1 MEFRW
6 RHKRVALYLCLDCRL
21 KELSINEEPSPPQV
35 IAYSD
40 TVYGGDVVPRITAI
54 EAKQQ
59 YCVDVRML
67 ESLPCKIA
75 YPVKTAVEPGATKL
89 YEERDIV
96 REGRRMYGGSVGI
109 SNARK
114 VLAEQGEQIEMPP
127 VGQVRERR
135 NRIRQ
140 AFLAKG
146 KGYFATPEL
155 TLVHDYVQFG
165 RGALLQIVDSLTD

>member
-1 MEFRW
+1 MMPVDNTCTICADCSELFPATGFECVLPMEFRW
-6 RHKRVALYLCLDCRL
+6 RHRRVALYLCLDCRL

-75 YPVKTAVEPGATKL
+75 YPVKTAVEPGARSSRSKESRL
-89 YEERDIV
+89 KCPRWDKFERDGTGS
-96 REGRRMYGGSVGI
+96 GRRFSP
-109 SNARK
+109 R
-114 VLAEQGEQIEMPP
+114 
-127 VGQVRERR
+127 
-135 NRIRQ
+135 
-140 AFLAKG
+140 
-146 KGYFATPEL
+146 
-155 TLVHDYVQFG
+155 G
-165 RGALLQIVDSLTD
+165 RGILQRQS